1 MEQVENWNEDFMDG
15 TFNGSAKGGRK
26 KEEKGQRILI
36 LNQVRIENPAKS
48 RWLFSPK
55 CSIVDIWQEF

>member
-1 MEQVENWNEDFMDG
+1 MMEQVGNWNEDFMDG

-36 LNQVRIENPAKS
+36 SNQVRIENPAKS
-48 RWLFSPK
+48 R
-55 CSIVDIWQEF
+55 